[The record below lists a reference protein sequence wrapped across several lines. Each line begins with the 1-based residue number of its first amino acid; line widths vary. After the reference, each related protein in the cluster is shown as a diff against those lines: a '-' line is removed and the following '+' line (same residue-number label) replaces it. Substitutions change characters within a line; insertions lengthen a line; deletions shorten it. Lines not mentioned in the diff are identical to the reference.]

1 MKRLKGE
8 LLEDFDWNGNDFS
21 YKKGQIVE
29 ISVIEGVIFNY
40 ATYKDGNLDW
50 LPKSIVKIN

>member
-40 ATYKDGNLDW
+40 ATYKD
-50 LPKSIVKIN
+50 